1 MHTSI
6 KIGAAIAVVV
16 GGVANG
22 ATELVVNGGF
32 ETGDFSGWSTVA
44 NVWGQPMVW
53 TSVPR
58 TGTYYAQVGLNLPS
72 NRQTSSIAQNIPT
85 TVGVTYHIEFWIDAP
100 DPADYG
106 NGSIAQ
112 YPGPNS
118 FFSAEFG
125 GVPILSLLQPDIFA
139 LTGGYQYFSATVTA
153 LSISSLLNI
162 SANMDELSV
171 FPGTFRIDDVSV
183 TALETIPQVPESST
197 TAALL
202 FLSGATGWSMWR
214 RRSQR

>member
-16 GGVANG
+16 AGTVNS

-32 ETGDFSGWSTVA
+32 ETGDFSGWSVIQ
-44 NVWGQPMVW
+44 NNLGLPSVW
-53 TSVPR
+53 TGTPR
-58 TGTYYAQVGLNLPS
+58 TGTYHVSQLGFGAGFT
-72 NRQTSSIAQNIPT
+72 RTTSIAQTIPT
-85 TVGVTYHIEFWIDAP
+85 TFGVTYHVEFWLDGPHSFGEFAE
-100 DPADYG
+100 
-106 NGSIAQ
+106 S
-112 YPGPNS
+112 GPNS
-118 FFSAEFG
+118 FFFAEFA
-125 GVPILSLLQPDIFA
+125 GVSIVSLLQQDILA
-139 LTGGYQYFSATVTA
+139 LPSGYSYFSGNVTA

-162 SANMDELSV
+162 SANTDQAQSLLIG
-171 FPGTFRIDDVSV
+171 FGIDDISV